1 MVVDQGSKTEKQK
14 NKENY
19 FEEIASFALLMTLSV
34 SYVIKTYI
42 KEEAISIKILLKS
55 VIRI

>member
-34 SYVIKTYI
+34 SYVIKTSI